1 MPVPSGR
8 PRRRSSVLRERLRL
22 PTWRLVNWSS
32 SKLLSLLVVRS
43 RPIPGRV
50 FKLVLLKR
58 AGADFGHHELTWLL
72 EVRIG
77 QEQPRRIAA
86 FDFQL
91 LATVP
96 VGSRYAFQPVH
107 RGKRRD
113 IDSKNLPR
121 DAPARAGTVDEPRH
135 VAVPHQ
141 VQRIRGAGSEGASH
155 PDSPICGEVGE
166 SFLQRAKDEYKVFHA
181 LRPSVCALRR
191 RGHHTD
197 IAPRRAASRRLP
209 FL

>member
-96 VGSRYAFQPVH
+96 DRKSTRLN
-107 RGKRRD
+107 
-113 IDSKNLPR
+113 S
-121 DAPARAGTVDEPRH
+121 
-135 VAVPHQ
+135 
-141 VQRIRGAGSEGASH
+141 SH
-155 PDSPICGEVGE
+155 EWI
-166 SFLQRAKDEYKVFHA
+166 
-181 LRPSVCALRR
+181 
-191 RGHHTD
+191 
-197 IAPRRAASRRLP
+197 
-209 FL
+209 